1 VFSVFRKLDEAR
13 GAMRGMMCSRYA
25 LWAVDDLGGRFLIVD
40 PTIGFRSHFNI
51 APRSENPVV
60 VSAEGRNRIRLM
72 QWGLVPHWAKDSQTM
87 PRPVNARAE
96 SLSEKPMFRQLLKE
110 NRCLVPANGFYEWKK
125 EGSRKVPFFFHRP
138 DNALFSFAGLYD
150 AWQSSSGETLVTY
163 TIITTSAN
171 ELMAPVHDRMPVVLA
186 QEGEERWLSSG
197 PRSPDELREILVP
210 CADDVL
216 EVHMVSQRV
225 NRPGEDDEGMILPV
239 NGQGT
244 IGGERACSHS
254 RGLT

>member
-1 VFSVFRKLDEAR
+1 VIGAFRKIDVGQ
-13 GAMRGMMCSRYA
+13 GAMREIMCSRYA

-60 VSAEGRNRIRLM
+60 VAAEGRNRIRQM
-72 QWGLVPHWAKDSQTM
+72 QWGLVPHWAKDVQTL

-96 SLSEKPMFRQLLKE
+96 TLSEKPMFRQLLKE

-125 EGSRKVPFFFHRP
+125 EGSRKIPVFFHRP

-150 AWQSSSGETLVTY
+150 TWLSPSGDTLVSY

-171 ELMAPVHDRMPVVLA
+171 ELMAPIHDRMPVVLTL
-186 QEGEERWLSSG
+186 EGEERWLSPG
-197 PRSPDELREILVP
+197 PRSPGELMEVLVP

-216 EVHMVSQRV
+216 EAHAVSQRV

-239 NGQGT
+239 NG
-244 IGGERACSHS
+244 
-254 RGLT
+254 RGMV

>member
-1 VFSVFRKLDEAR
+1 MPGAFRKIDVTR

-25 LWAVDDLGGRFLIVD
+25 LWAVDDLGGRFLSVD

-60 VSAEGRNRIRLM
+60 VSADGRNRIRLM
-72 QWGLVPHWAKDSQTM
+72 QWGLVPHWSADDQTL

-96 SLSEKPMFRQLLKE
+96 TLSEKPMFRQLLEEK
-110 NRCLVPANGFYEWKK
+110 RCLVAANGFYEWKK
-125 EGSRKVPFFFHRP
+125 EGTRKIPFFFHRP

-150 AWQSSSGETLVTY
+150 TWLSPAGETLASY

-171 ELMAPVHDRMPVVLA
+171 ELMAQVHDRMPVVLTR
-186 QEGEERWLSSG
+186 EGEEQWLSQG
-197 PRSPDELREILVP
+197 PCSPDELKKVLVP

-216 EVHMVSQRV
+216 EVHAVSQRV
-225 NRPGEDDEGMILPV
+225 NRPGKDDGGMILPV
-239 NGQGT
+239 NGP
-244 IGGERACSHS
+244 
-254 RGLT
+254 GLI

>member
-1 VFSVFRKLDEAR
+1 
-13 GAMRGMMCSRYA
+13 MCSRYA

-60 VSAEGRNRIRLM
+60 VGAGDRNRIRMM
-72 QWGLVPHWAKDSQTM
+72 QWGLMPHWTKDGQTM

-96 SLSEKPMFRQLLKE
+96 TLSEKPMFRQLLKE

-125 EGSRKVPFFFHRP
+125 EGSRKIPVFFHRP

-150 AWQSSSGETLVTY
+150 TWLSPSGDTLVSY

-171 ELMAPVHDRMPVVLA
+171 ELMAPIHDRMPVVLTRK
-186 QEGEERWLSSG
+186 GEERWLSPG
-197 PRSPDELREILVP
+197 PRSPDELMEVLVP
-210 CADDVL
+210 CADDML
-216 EVHMVSQRV
+216 EAHAVSQRV
-225 NRPGEDDEGMILPV
+225 NRPGEDDEGMVLPV
-239 NGQGT
+239 NG
-244 IGGERACSHS
+244 
-254 RGLT
+254 RGMV

>member
-1 VFSVFRKLDEAR
+1 
-13 GAMRGMMCSRYA
+13 MRGVMCSRYA
-25 LWAVDDLGGRFLIVD
+25 LWAIDDLGGRFLIVD

-60 VSAEGRNRIRLM
+60 VAADGRNRIRLM
-72 QWGLVPHWAKDSQTM
+72 QWGLVPHWAKDGTTM

-96 SLSEKPMFRQLLKE
+96 TLSEKPMFRQLLE
-110 NRCLVPANGFYEWKK
+110 ANRCLVPANGFYEWKK
-125 EGSRKVPFFFHRP
+125 VGTRKVPFFFHRP

-150 AWQSSSGETLVTY
+150 TWLSPAGETLVSY

-171 ELMAPVHDRMPVVLA
+171 DLMASIHDRIPVILT

-197 PRSPDELREILVP
+197 PCSSDELRGVLVP
-210 CADDVL
+210 CAPGML
-216 EVHMVSQRV
+216 EAHVVSQRV
-225 NRPGEDDEGMILPV
+225 NRPGEDDKGMILPV

-244 IGGERACSHS
+244 I
-254 RGLT
+254 